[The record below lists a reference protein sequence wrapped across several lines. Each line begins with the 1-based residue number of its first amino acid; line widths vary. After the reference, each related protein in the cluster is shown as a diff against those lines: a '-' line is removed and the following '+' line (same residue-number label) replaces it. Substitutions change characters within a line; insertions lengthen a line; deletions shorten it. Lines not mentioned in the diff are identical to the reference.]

1 MTVFKNALVYG
12 ELTDIAVEDG
22 IIKKIGKIEDD
33 GMDLGGVKLYP
44 GLIDT
49 HSHGCLGYDAS
60 DLEDHLGEMAEYELA
75 HGITTWYP
83 TTMTISLDDL
93 SNIIKRDLNVYSG
106 ANMPGFHMEGPF
118 INVKCKGAQNES
130 YVIPANMDAFN
141 LCNASGQVKKI
152 TVAPECEGAIEF
164 IKKCPALVSIGHT
177 ECDYDTASAAFSAGA
192 KCITHTYNTM
202 PGIHHRAPG
211 PIGAGSDAEGVYA
224 ELICDGIHI
233 HESAVRMLIK
243 IFGEDRVVLISD
255 SVRACGLPDGI
266 YDLGGLN
273 ITVKDGVART
283 EGGNLAGS
291 TTNLFNCVKKAISF
305 GISEE
310 SAVKM
315 ASENPAR
322 MMGLNKGKIEV
333 GYDADFIAV
342 DSDFNLL
349 FTVVGGRV
357 YGK

>member
-1 MTVFKNALVYG
+1 MTVLKNAEING
-12 ELTDIAVEDG
+12 ALTDIGIEDG
-22 IIKKIGKIEDD
+22 RIAYIGKLDCD
-33 GMDLGGVKLYP
+33 GVDLGGAKLYP

-49 HSHGCLGYDAS
+49 HSHGCLGFDAS
-60 DLEDHLGEMAEYELA
+60 DLEDNLEQMAKYELEN
-75 HGITTWYP
+75 GITTWYP
-83 TTMTISLDDL
+83 TTMTIAVDDL
-93 SNIIKRDLNVYSG
+93 EKIISRDLSTYGG

-118 INVKCKGAQNES
+118 INVKCKGAQNAE
-130 YVIPANMDAFN
+130 YVISANMSDF
-141 LCNASGQVKKI
+141 LRCNASGQVKKI
-152 TVAPECEGAIEF
+152 TVAPECDGAIEF
-164 IKKCPALVSIGHT
+164 IKECPALVSIGHT
-177 ECDYDTASAAFSAGA
+177 ECDYDTASAAFRAGA

-211 PIGAGSDAEGVYA
+211 PIGAGSDADGVYA

-233 HESAVRMLIK
+233 HPSAVRMLIK
-243 IFGEDRVVLISD
+243 IFGEDRIVLISD
-255 SVRACGLPDGI
+255 SVRAAGLEDGT

-291 TTNLFNCVKKAISF
+291 TTNLFNCVKKAIEF
-305 GISEE
+305 GVPEAT
-310 SAVKM
+310 AVKM

-342 DSDFNLL
+342 DGEFNLL
-349 FTVVGGRV
+349 FTVLGGV
-357 YGK
+357 IYGK